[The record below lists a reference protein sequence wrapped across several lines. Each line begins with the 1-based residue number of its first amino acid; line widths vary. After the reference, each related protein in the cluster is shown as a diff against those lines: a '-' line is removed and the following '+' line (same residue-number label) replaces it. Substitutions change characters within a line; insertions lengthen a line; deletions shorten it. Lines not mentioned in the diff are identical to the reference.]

1 VEGINKMVKNTKV
14 FGLVLTF
21 LIVLSVLAIVPVVS
35 ANTDLQVNYLKID
48 GEVLDSTATGGLTL
62 EVKRG
67 ESLPI
72 RLRVSAANND
82 VKDVQV
88 SVGIYGYQYSQY
100 ESSKIYDVS
109 NAFDLDVGDTK
120 NVDLNLEIPTKMDS
134 QDMKL
139 RIMVADRDS
148 VAYTKEYELDV
159 KGISRE
165 NAVVIKE
172 TDLSP
177 SNQVMAGRA
186 LSALVKVKNI
196 GASDL
201 DDGLTLSVSV
211 PELNIRDTETLDKLD
226 ADESET
232 FEKTILRFP
241 SDATP
246 GDYTVEYTVKFDEY
260 ESVTKTDV
268 VTVTPCKSVACG
280 AAAPKE
286 EGKTVIQI
294 PDTQVVYKS
303 GAESVYP
310 LMINNM
316 GDSSKAYTIA
326 VSGVD
331 AWGTS
336 RVDPGSSIIVP
347 AKSTATAF
355 LYVAAND
362 KTTAGEKYFKV
373 TVGTDGDVKEI
384 PLSAQVKASKDDDSS
399 KNSND
404 WSGLKRT
411 LEVTLIILVIILIL
425 IGLIVGFNK
434 LRGSGNDEDED
445 AKTYY

>member
-1 VEGINKMVKNTKV
+1 MVKNTKV

-21 LIVLSVLAIVPVVS
+21 LIVLSVLAIVPIAS
-35 ANTDLQVNYLKID
+35 ANTDLQVEYLKID
-48 GEVLDSTATGGLTL
+48 GEVLDPVSSGGLTL

-67 ESLPI
+67 EDLPI
-72 RLRVSAANND
+72 RVRVSAANND
-82 VKDVQV
+82 IEDVQV
-88 SVGIYGYQYSQY
+88 SAGIYGYQYSQY
-100 ESSKIYDVS
+100 ENSKIYDIS
-109 NAFDLDVGDTK
+109 NTFNLDAGNTK

-148 VAYTKEYELDV
+148 VAYIVEYELDV
-159 KGISRE
+159 KGTSSE
-165 NAVVIKE
+165 DAVVIKE
-172 TDLSP
+172 AYLSP

-186 LSALVKVKNI
+186 LSALVKVENI
-196 GASDL
+196 GTSDL
-201 DDGLTLSVSV
+201 DDGLTLTVSV

-232 FEKTILRFP
+232 FEKIILRFP
-241 SDATP
+241 SNAAS
-246 GDYTVEYTVKFDEY
+246 GNYVVEYTVKFDEY
-260 ESVTKTDV
+260 ESVTTTDV
-268 VTVTPCKSVACG
+268 VTVTPCESVACG
-280 AAAPKE
+280 AAQTEE
-286 EGKTVIQI
+286 EGTTVIQI
-294 PDTQVVYKS
+294 PNTQVVYQS

-316 GDSSKAYTIA
+316 GDSAKAYTIA

-336 RVDPGSSIIVP
+336 RVDPGSSIVIP
-347 AKSTATAF
+347 AKSTATVF

-362 KTTAGEKYFKV
+362 ETTAGEKYFKV
-373 TVGTDGDVKEI
+373 TVGTEGDMKEI
-384 PLSAQVKASKDDDSS
+384 PLSAQVKASEDNTSA
-399 KNSND
+399 ND

-411 LEVTLIILVIILIL
+411 LEVALIILVIILIL

-434 LRGSGNDEDED
+434 LRGSGNEDDED

>member
-1 VEGINKMVKNTKV
+1 MVKNTKV

-21 LIVLSVLAIVPVVS
+21 LIVLSVLAIVPIAS

-67 ESLPI
+67 ENLPI
-72 RLRVSAANND
+72 RVRVSAVNND
-82 VKDVQV
+82 IKDVQV
-88 SVGIYGYQYSQY
+88 SAGIYGYQYSQY
-100 ESSKIYDVS
+100 ESSKIYDIS
-109 NAFDLDVGDTK
+109 NAFDLDAGDTK
-120 NVDLNLEIPTKMDS
+120 NVDLNLNIPTKMDS

-148 VAYTKEYELDV
+148 PNAYIKEYELDV
-159 KGISRE
+159 KGISRDK
-165 NAVVIKE
+165 AVVIKE
-172 TDLSP
+172 AYLNP
-177 SNQVMAGRA
+177 SNKVMAGRA

-196 GASDL
+196 GSDDL
-201 DDGLTLSVSV
+201 GDGVTLTVSV

-226 ADESET
+226 ADETQT

-241 SDATP
+241 SDAKP
-246 GDYTVEYTVKFDEY
+246 GNYEVDYTIKFDEY

-268 VTVTPCKSVACG
+268 VTVTPCQSVTCG
-280 AAAPKE
+280 AAKPKN
-286 EGKTVIQI
+286 EGTTVIQI
-294 PDTQVVYKS
+294 PKTQVVYQS

-336 RVDPGSSIIVP
+336 RVDPGSSIVIP
-347 AKSTATAF
+347 AKSTATVF

-384 PLSAQVKASKDDDSS
+384 PLSAQVKASENNSS
-399 KNSND
+399 TNSND
-404 WSGLKRT
+404 WSGLKKT
-411 LEVTLIILVIILIL
+411 LEVALIILVIILIL

-434 LRGSGNDEDED
+434 LRGSGNDDDED